1 MCDESNIILTLE
13 PVNQETDDSRD
24 ISRAEFIEKQ
34 LAELLERGSGP
45 ASAGDICAAM
55 EDEEETDIE
64 EDEEETEGE
73 EEDDIQNL
81 SHAELVE
88 RQLAEIIGED
98 NRRYARHALG
108 REPSLGDLVVHYA
121 QNGGPEDFQ
130 RRHGKPTCIVRIDFY
145 D

>member
-13 PVNQETDDSRD
+13 PVNQETDDNQD
-24 ISRAEFIEKQ
+24 ILRAELIEKQ
-34 LAELLERGSGP
+34 LAELLERGSGD
-45 ASAGDICAAM
+45 SEEEEDDSGII
-55 EDEEETDIE
+55 DEEEMEE
-64 EDEEETEGE
+64 EDD
-73 EEDDIQNL
+73 DDIQNL

-121 QNGGPEDFQ
+121 QNGGPEDFE
-130 RRHGKPTCIVRIDFY
+130 RRHGKPTCIVRIDYY